1 MLPVSLFAQVN
12 DGIRQAM
19 DNYDY
24 ETVVT
29 LIEPDCP
36 GFFVADYQSSG
47 AESDE
52 PLSGS
57 HRGIELSYLERQH
70 KHKSF
75 DRPCRVLQID
85 G

>member
-1 MLPVSLFAQVN
+1 MKKFVTLLLCMLPISLFAQVN

-29 LIEPDCP
+29 LIEPDCQ

-57 HRGIELSYLERQH
+57 HRGY
-70 KHKSF
+70 
-75 DRPCRVLQID
+75 
-85 G
+85 